1 MKNKK
6 ILIIGGTGF
15 VGSWLSIFFSFLK
28 ANIEIIGLKDE
39 KINKISSSIVF
50 KKNIKCHYINI
61 KDKKKILKV
70 CQKFKPEVILHLA
83 SEAIVINSYKDI
95 FKTFNTNV
103 NYTINIFE
111 IFKTEKYIKKI
122 IIFTSDKVYKNN
134 SNIYLSEKDPLGGD
148 DPYSCSK
155 SCQDLVAQMYQKQ
168 LKERSIYIIR
178 AGNIFGGGDFV
189 DYRLIPD
196 IYKNLKS
203 KKITFIRSPHSIRP
217 WQHIFDICL
226 KFNKLLK
233 YNKKNLI
240 LNLGPPKKN
249 QKDVKHIIGKI
260 LKINRNK
267 IKLNFLNKKRN
278 FEEKRILKL
287 NSNKA
292 NFIFGKNILSLD
304 NGIQYTDDWYKS
316 FLLENKDPFIITEN
330 QIKNFFAVIN
340 GK

>member
-15 VGSWLSIFFSFLK
+15 VGSWLSIFFKFLN
-28 ANIEIIGLKDE
+28 ANIEVIGLKDN
-39 KINKISSSIVF
+39 KINKISSSIIF
-50 KKNIKCHYINI
+50 KNKIKCHYINI

-70 CQKFKPEVILHLA
+70 CKKFKPEIIFHLA
-83 SEAIVINSYKDI
+83 SEAIVINSYKNI
-95 FKTFNTNV
+95 FKTFKTNV

-134 SNIYLSEKDPLGGD
+134 SNTYLSENDALGGD

-168 LKERSIYIIR
+168 IKEKIIHIIR
-178 AGNIFGGGDFV
+178 AGNIFGGGDFG

-203 KKITFIRSPHSIRP
+203 RKTTLIRSPLSIRP
-217 WQHIFDICL
+217 WQHIFDICI
-226 KFNKLLK
+226 KFNKLVK
-233 YNKKNLI
+233 YNEKNLI
-240 LNLGPPKKN
+240 INLGPPKKY
-249 QKDVKHIIGKI
+249 QKNVRYILDQI
-260 LKINRNK
+260 LKINKNK
-267 IKLNFLNKKRN
+267 IKIKFINNKKN
-278 FEEKRILKL
+278 FEEKKILKL

-292 NFIFGKNILSLD
+292 NFVFGKNIISL
-304 NGIQYTDDWYKS
+304 NKGIQYTDNWYKS
-316 FLLENKDPFIITEN
+316 FLLKNEDSFTITEN
-330 QIKNFFAVIN
+330 QIKFFFTMIN